1 MSNQAVCSTNS
12 KQNYLINQNSNT
24 TQKGKYRVLSP
35 SKFFGVFALCK
46 TSNLSKVQTFF
57 LLTRSPSVSFVCWG
71 GKIPNVPTPFI
82 FGDTWSWSR
91 EDASASSFFSFRVKL
106 SAEENSTTLVTMR
119 SARLAPSE
127 SSLTCFSFS
136 LSV

>member
-57 LLTRSPSVSFVCWG
+57 LLTLSIFRLLRGENTKCTNPFYLWRYVVLVPRGCVC
-71 GKIPNVPTPFI
+71 VL
-82 FGDTWSWSR
+82 
-91 EDASASSFFSFRVKL
+91 FFSFRVKL